1 MKNSTLLIIIF
12 GAISLV
18 VIGYGIYIFSNTS
31 VSDDE
36 ILDELDNYFIDEDG
50 EIVIGEIEIPDD
62 LTETDVLN
70 EIDDYLLEGDEDID
84 IGNMTDFIE

>member
-12 GAISLV
+12 VAISLV
-18 VIGYGIYIFSNTS
+18 IIGYGIYISSNTS

-70 EIDDYLLEGDEDID
+70 EIDDYLLDGDGEID